1 MAKTNVTNSSSD
13 FPTVGESVV
22 QHVCNVSGKSSKY
35 TMVTP
40 KKTMGRGAS
49 PTGSTGGGSKKHM
62 QIHEAHGPAF
72 TVKATLYKA
81 NAAEASMTMRNVHV
95 VPSVVGNRDSGFW
108 AKRQY
113 GQALQ

>member
-1 MAKTNVTNSSSD
+1 MAKTNVTNSASD

-22 QHVCNVSGKSSKY
+22 QHVCNLSGKSSKY

-49 PTGSTGGGSKKHM
+49 PIGATGGVKSHSM
-62 QIHEAHGPAF
+62 IHEAHGPAF

-81 NAAEASMTMRNVHV
+81 NAAEASMTMRNVRV
-95 VPSVVGNRDSGFW
+95 VPTVVGNRDSGFW
-108 AKRQY
+108 AKRAY
-113 GQALQ
+113 GQKLQ